1 MSLGKYE
8 PTSIF
13 VSYSHQDERPHPRLQ
28 SSRFGELLEE
38 LRHEL
43 GADGMRKRFTII
55 KDDGGAL
62 RTSDRI
68 NVRLSE
74 QMASADIALIFL
86 SENYCL
92 SDSCERE
99 LREFVAQSKTLF
111 LVELDDTWSTSD
123 DHLLVPLRE
132 ELGDLLSIRF
142 WEEVDGKQ
150 LRFGHPL
157 PRIAKGRSQ
166 DRYQEMLYRL
176 VDDIKSVARDLRKKP
191 NYSVTNESH
200 GFAEPALQ
208 FEPFGAADEGNNG
221 PNMVLASS
229 TSDTK
234 ALVDRLEGV
243 YRHAGYGVIRLDRVP
258 TPLKATDVQVALAH
272 GSIFVQVIGVLPGR
286 PVPDMDDLPANI
298 AQHRLAAEAG
308 IEIAA
313 WRPHEFDP
321 SECGEQYA
329 AFLRDLATHRTNF
342 EDFEK
347 FTLKLADLKRKEM
360 ESRGRTAQIRKQT
373 DLTDPPLVSIDAAYS
388 DRGLRDKIKTALKK
402 YVIVDHIDDQDGSI
416 ETLTEAVRD
425 NDAIVLV
432 YGDKIE
438 GQKRAKAH
446 FRIFRRLR
454 REFSEEERQRFE
466 IAFGDAAPETAT
478 PCPSGKGIH
487 IIRIR
492 ENIDE
497 VSMQSFLAALGVQAE
512 GSRI

>member
-1 MSLGKYE
+1 MG
-8 PTSIF
+8 T
-13 VSYSHQDERPHPRLQ
+13 
-28 SSRFGELLEE
+28 
-38 LRHEL
+38 
-43 GADGMRKRFTII
+43 DGMRKRFTII
-55 KDDGGAL
+55 KDDRGVL

-68 NVRLSE
+68 NERLSK
-74 QMASADIALIFL
+74 QMANADIALVFL

-92 SDSCERE
+92 SESCEQE
-99 LREFVAQSKTLF
+99 LQNFVAQNKTLF
-111 LVELDDTWSTSD
+111 LVELDNTWTTSD

-132 ELGDLLSIRF
+132 KLSDLLSIRF
-142 WEEVDGKQ
+142 WEEVDGAQ

-176 VDDIKSVARDLRKKP
+176 VDDIKSVARDLRQTSQEAAP
-191 NYSVTNESH
+191 VTTGSPVD
-200 GFAEPALQ
+200 PAVNTGQ
-208 FEPFGAADEGNNG
+208 GTSPETQGDGADI
-221 PNMVLASS
+221 VLAAS

-234 ALVDRLEGV
+234 ALLDRLEGA
-243 YRHAGYGVIRLDRVP
+243 YRHAGYGVIRLDRLP
-258 TPLKATDVQVALAH
+258 TPLTAADVQVALAR
-272 GSIFVQVIGVLPGR
+272 GSVFVQVIGALPGR
-286 PVPDMDDLPANI
+286 AMPDLNDLPASI
-298 AQHRLAAEAG
+298 GQHQLAVECG

-313 WRPHEFDP
+313 WKPHEFDP
-321 SECGEQYA
+321 SECGERYA
-329 AFLRDLATHRTNF
+329 TFLKELATHRTNF

-347 FTLKLADLKRKEM
+347 FTLKLADLKRKEI
-360 ESRGRTAQIRKQT
+360 ESRGRTDLIRKQT

-388 DRGLRDKIKTALKK
+388 DRDLRDKIKAALKD

-432 YGDKIE
+432 YGDKVD

-454 REFSEEERQRFE
+454 RDFREEERQRFE

-487 IIRIR
+487 IIRIQDD
-492 ENIDE
+492 IDE
-497 VSMQSFLAALGVQAE
+497 VSMQSFLAALGVERQ
-512 GSRI
+512 GQHP